1 MLRPPKTLLL
11 HTLADLAKLLALSS
25 TVLVLVIAMG
35 AAIKPLSDGLLEATD
50 AAVYISLALIPM
62 LAYVLPFAAGFAST
76 LVYHRL
82 GTSNEA
88 LAQYAG
94 GVSHRNV
101 LLPAFVIGIGLMLSL
116 GTLNEFIIPRFL
128 REMRHMITIDFARL
142 LSQEVSRG
150 KALRLDDWL
159 IFADRAERIQ
169 PSPGSGVR
177 EQVVFSRFA
186 AIKIGPSGVP
196 EQEAAATT
204 ATMWLYPP
212 GEFPG
217 DAPGAT
223 DKDASVVVL
232 EMQGVS
238 ASDTTGVGGFR
249 DSSTAVFSIPNV
261 FRDNPKFLTYSELRN
276 LRNNPDRMNNI
287 DSRRRDL
294 ALSMQEEATRNAVR
308 DQLSRGQ
315 LRLIDE
321 RGRTVVLHAIPKVW
335 EASTGRLEVSP
346 PEGKQNIELFHARD
360 GDKGS
365 VELHSIASQGEV
377 RIQLSQDLT
386 HRRVTISIDLRI
398 LRTRESSSQASFAGV
413 PERSQFHAGP
423 LRLADEAIDSLAS
436 MPSARLLGEAER
448 NPAFL
453 DRASGL
459 RGQIDRLLKEAMSKQ
474 HERWAMAVSCFVV
487 TLTGA
492 ITALLLSQRMPLTT
506 YLWTFV
512 PGLVSWVTIAG
523 GQQMT
528 EQAGERGL
536 ILMWSGVGALGLY
549 AAGMYWKLSR
559 H

>member
-1 MLRPPKTLLL
+1 MSRPPKTLLL
-11 HTLADLAKLLALSS
+11 HTLGDLAKLLGLSA

-35 AAIKPLSDGLLEATD
+35 ASIKPLSDGVLD
-50 AAVYISLALIPM
+50 AADAAIFISLALIPM

-94 GVSHRNV
+94 GISHRKV
-101 LLPAFVIGIGLMLSL
+101 LLPAVVIGLGLMLGL

-150 KALRLDDWL
+150 KALKLDDWL
-159 IFADRAERIQ
+159 IFADRAERIE

-186 AIKIGPSGVP
+186 AIKVGANDVP
-196 EQEAAATT
+196 EQEIAATS

-212 GEFPG
+212 GAFPG
-217 DAPGAT
+217 EAPGAA

-232 EMQGVS
+232 EMRGVS
-238 ASDTTGVGGFR
+238 ASDATGVGGFR
-249 DSSTAVFSIPNV
+249 DSSTAVFTIPNV
-261 FRDNPKFLTYSELRN
+261 FRDNPKFLTYSELRD

-294 ALSMQEEATRNAVR
+294 ALSMQVEATREAVR
-308 DQLSRGQ
+308 EQLARGQ
-315 LRLIDE
+315 LKLVDE
-321 RGRTVVLHAIPKVW
+321 RGRPVVLYAIPKVW

-365 VELHSIASQGEV
+365 VDLHSIASEGEV

-386 HRRVTISIDLRI
+386 HRHVTISIDLRS
-398 LRTRESSSQASFAGV
+398 LRTREVHSQSSFAGV
-413 PERSQFHAGP
+413 PERSQLHAGP
-423 LRLADEAIDSLAS
+423 LRLVDENIDAFAA
-436 MPSARLLGEAER
+436 MPSARLLSEADKSPVFR
-448 NPAFL
+448 

-459 RGQIDRLLKEAMSKQ
+459 RGHIDELLKEALSKQ

-487 TLTGA
+487 TITGA

-506 YLWTFV
+506 YLWTFI

-528 EQAGERGL
+528 EQVGERGL
-536 ILMWSGVGALGLY
+536 ILMWSGVVALGVY
-549 AAGMYWKLSR
+549 AIAMYWKLSK

>member
-1 MLRPPKTLLL
+1 MSRPPKTLLF
-11 HTLADLAKLLALSS
+11 HTLAELAKLLALSAS
-25 TVLVLVIAMG
+25 VLVLVIAMG
-35 AAIKPLSDGLLEATD
+35 AAIKPLSDGVLEAAD
-50 AAVYISLALIPM
+50 AAIFISLALVPM

-94 GVSHRNV
+94 GISHRNV
-101 LLPAFVIGIGLMLSL
+101 LLPALVIGIGLMLGL

-159 IFADRAERIQ
+159 IFADRAERIA

-177 EQVVFSRFA
+177 EQVVFSHFA
-186 AIKIGPSGVP
+186 AIKIGANDIP
-196 EQEAAATT
+196 EQEVAATS

-212 GEFPG
+212 GSFPG
-217 DAPGAT
+217 EAPGAA

-238 ASDTTGVGGFR
+238 ASDATGVGGFR

-261 FRDNPKFLTYSELRN
+261 FRDNPKFLTYSELRD
-276 LRNNPDRMNNI
+276 LRNNPDRMNSI

-294 ALSMQEEATRNAVR
+294 ALSMQLEATRESVR
-308 DQLSRGQ
+308 DQIARGQ
-315 LRLIDE
+315 LKLIDE
-321 RGRTVVLHAIPKVW
+321 RGRAAVLYAVPKVW

-346 PEGKQNIELFHARD
+346 PEGKQQIELFHARD

-365 VELHSIASQGEV
+365 VELHSIATSGEV
-377 RIQLSQDLT
+377 RVALSQDLT
-386 HRRVTISIDLRI
+386 HRHVTISIDLRN
-398 LRTRESSSQASFAGV
+398 LRTREVQSQASFAGV
-413 PERSQFHAGP
+413 PERSQLHAGP
-423 LRLADEAIDSLAS
+423 LRLVDQGIDSLAGL
-436 MPSARLLGEAER
+436 PSARLLDEANR
-448 NPAFL
+448 NPVFRE
-453 DRASGL
+453 RALGL
-459 RGQIDRLLKEAMSKQ
+459 QSHIDELLKEALSKQ
-474 HERWAMAVSCFVV
+474 HERWAMAVSCLVV

-528 EQAGERGL
+528 EQVGGRGL
-536 ILMWSGVGALGLY
+536 ILMWSGVAALGVY
-549 AAGMYWKLSR
+549 AAAMYWKLAK